1 MGTPP
6 PPPTNPSIEKQYQQQ
21 QQQHGGYPQQQH
33 GGGGG
38 GHVGPAAPVSPDRST
53 PLLRQAGLS
62 AREVSQ
68 VSKLEIDLFVGDF
81 NFSFN

>member
-21 QQQHGGYPQQQH
+21 QQHGGYPQQQH
-33 GGGGG
+33 GGG

-68 VSKLEIDLFVGDF
+68 VSKLEIDLFVGNF

>member
-1 MGTPP
+1 MATPP

-21 QQQHGGYPQQQH
+21 QQQHGGHAGYQQQQQQQQH
-33 GGGGG
+33 QG

-68 VSKLEIDLFVGDF
+68 VSRSMIFMATY
-81 NFSFN
+81 NIN